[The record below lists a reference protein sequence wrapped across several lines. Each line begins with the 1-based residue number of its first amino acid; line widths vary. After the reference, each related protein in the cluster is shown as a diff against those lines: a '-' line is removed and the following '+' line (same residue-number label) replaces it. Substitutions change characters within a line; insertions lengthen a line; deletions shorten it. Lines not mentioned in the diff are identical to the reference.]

1 MSCTCTK
8 SELMWC
14 CLNIKC
20 CVRIYFGSISNKI
33 VYCGETR
40 IINTVSNL
48 YPADEKA
55 KMEQVACVIL
65 AESHTIHNVFL

>member
-1 MSCTCTK
+1 MVLFKYKTLC
-8 SELMWC
+8 EDIFWH
-14 CLNIKC
+14 
-20 CVRIYFGSISNKI
+20 FDSISNKI

>member
-1 MSCTCTK
+1 MVLFKYKTLC
-8 SELMWC
+8 EDIFWH
-14 CLNIKC
+14 
-20 CVRIYFGSISNKI
+20 FGSISNKI

>member
-1 MSCTCTK
+1 MYKIWVNVVLFNYKTLF
-8 SELMWC
+8 EDIFWH
-14 CLNIKC
+14 
-20 CVRIYFGSISNKI
+20 FGSISNKI